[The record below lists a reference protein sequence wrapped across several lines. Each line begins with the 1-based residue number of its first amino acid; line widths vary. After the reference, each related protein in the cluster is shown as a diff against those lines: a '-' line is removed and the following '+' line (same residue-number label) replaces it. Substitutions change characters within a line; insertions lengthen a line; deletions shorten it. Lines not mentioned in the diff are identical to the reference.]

1 MPHGAPSCG
10 CLLASASASVWNI
23 RMHSHT
29 SASEPSAKTPP
40 LRIAQLDEIPAV
52 PCPCGQARRAFHA
65 TDNQLATVHLTDISK
80 DSRAHYHKRMT
91 EIYIVLE
98 GEGFLEAD
106 GISYPLKP
114 LTAVMIPPGCVHRAV
129 GNLRLINVPMPPFD
143 PADEFEPEAEAVSA
157 LEAR

>member
-1 MPHGAPSCG
+1 M
-10 CLLASASASVWNI
+10 N
-23 RMHSHT
+23 SHT
-29 SASEPSAKTPP
+29 SAGEPAPP
-40 LRIAQLDEIPAV
+40 QPALRIAQLDEIPAV

-65 TDNQLATVHLTDISK
+65 PDNQLATVHLTDISK

-106 GISYPLKP
+106 GVSYPLKP
-114 LTAVMIPPGCVHRAV
+114 LTAVMIPPGCIHRAV

-143 PADEFEPEAEAVSA
+143 PADEFEPEAAPGA
-157 LEAR
+157 HPA